1 MSELLKLL
9 STNEIVA
16 QIINFLLL
24 LFVLRIFAWK
34 SLLKVLDERK
44 ARIAS
49 EMERIEQAKV
59 QMAQFNLDYAKRMSR
74 VEEESRKKIQ
84 EAVAEG
90 RRVTDEIR
98 KKAHEEAQDI
108 INNAK
113 ANIRH
118 ELAQAKEELKDKII
132 DLTINAT
139 QNLVREK
146 ITEENDKQL
155 VKEFLDR
162 LDEV

>member
-9 STNEIVA
+9 SANEVVA
-16 QIINFLLL
+16 QVINFLLL
-24 LFVLRIFAWK
+24 LVILKIIAWK
-34 SLLKVLDERK
+34 KILNLIDERR
-44 ARIAS
+44 ARIAN
-49 EMERIEQAKV
+49 ELKKIENAK
-59 QMAQFNLDYAKRMSR
+59 AEIAKIEIDYQERMSKI
-74 VEEESRKKIQ
+74 EESAKKKLQ
-84 EAVAEG
+84 EAIAEG
-90 RRVTDEIR
+90 RKITDEVR

-113 ANIRH
+113 DNIRH
-118 ELAQAKEELKDKII
+118 ELAKAKDELKDKVI

-139 QNLVREK
+139 EHIIREK